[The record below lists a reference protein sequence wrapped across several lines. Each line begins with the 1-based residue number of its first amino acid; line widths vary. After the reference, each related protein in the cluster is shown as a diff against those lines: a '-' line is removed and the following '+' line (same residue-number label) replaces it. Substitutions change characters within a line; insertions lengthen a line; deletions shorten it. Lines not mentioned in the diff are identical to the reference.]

1 MSSEIRRVVVGGSGT
16 MYLSAVP
23 FEQLG
28 FRTDLGT
35 TPYPEHTSGFLY
47 GVPLVFVLWPSIL
60 IGLNYLAEDRNK
72 EKNHEEEG

>member
-1 MSSEIRRVVVGGSGT
+1 

-35 TPYPEHTSGFLY
+35 TPYPEHTTGFLY

-60 IGLNYLAEDRNK
+60 IGLNYLAENRNK
-72 EKNHEEEG
+72 ENNHEEEG

>member
-1 MSSEIRRVVVGGSGT
+1 

-23 FEQLG
+23 FEQIG

-47 GVPLVFVLWPSIL
+47 GVPLVFVLWPSML
-60 IGLNYLAEDRNK
+60 LALHYISKQNGENDHEKKDRSASRR
-72 EKNHEEEG
+72 